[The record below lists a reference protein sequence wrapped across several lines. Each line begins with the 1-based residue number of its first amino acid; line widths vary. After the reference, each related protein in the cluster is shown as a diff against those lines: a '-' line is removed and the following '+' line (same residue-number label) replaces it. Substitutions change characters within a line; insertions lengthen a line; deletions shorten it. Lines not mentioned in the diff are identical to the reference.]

1 MRTICFFCFII
12 ISCTTIVQI
21 PLIEPPEILLPPG
34 PQEIVF
40 VSRFDT
46 SQISFTDEKVTAVY
60 KEGYQAFI
68 EGLQEGFQSI
78 EHLSLTLP
86 DTAVL
91 GRWYTSETPKFPDST
106 QVFNL
111 INHYKPDYLMTLD
124 AFKLEQ
130 LREEELI
137 DYGGGSIGRH
147 INYYIDV
154 SAALALFDQDG
165 QVADKMLMNDQQY
178 IDDRFRGFFVTKP
191 DIGKYGEI
199 VGPLAYDLGYEY
211 ALMFIDYEI
220 FDTRYMHSNKQFK
233 QVLALVE
240 KGQWDDARKTLLPL
254 TEHPD
259 KKVAQK
265 AAHNMA
271 IIAEALGDHTEM
283 IKWQEKALSQGQ

>member
-1 MRTICFFCFII
+1 MRMICFFCFII
-12 ISCTTIVQI
+12 ASCTTIVQI

-34 PQEIVF
+34 PQKIVF

-46 SQISFTDEKVTAVY
+46 TQISYTKEKVTAVY

-68 EGLQEGFQSI
+68 EGLQEGFKSI
-78 EHLSLTLP
+78 EHLSLTVP

-111 INHYKPDYLMTLD
+111 INQYKPNYLLTLD

-130 LREEELI
+130 LREEELV
-137 DYGGGSIGRH
+137 DYGDGSIGRQVS
-147 INYYIDV
+147 YYIDV
-154 SAALALFDQDG
+154 SIALALFDQDG
-165 QVADKMLMNDQQY
+165 QVADKMLMKDQQY
-178 IDDRFRGFFVTKP
+178 IENRLRGFFVTSA

-199 VGPLAYDLGYEY
+199 TGPLAFDLGYEY
-211 ALMFIDYEI
+211 ALMFIEYEI
-220 FDTRYMHSNKQFK
+220 FDTRYMYSNKQFK

-240 KGQWDDARKTLLPL
+240 KGQWEDARKTLLPL
-254 TEHPD
+254 TEHPNE
-259 KKVAQK
+259 KVAQK

-271 IIAEALGDHTEM
+271 IIAEALGNRNEM
-283 IKWQEKALSQGQ
+283 VKWQQKADE